1 MKTRER
7 IDLELI
13 DDNPWQP
20 RQQIDQDA
28 LQTLAESMHQLGLLQ
43 APLGRRVQ
51 SGRVQLAFGHS
62 RVEGCRLLH
71 HRGDWESHI
80 DMDLEDLSDEAMAV
94 MALTEN
100 VQRKQLTQIEVVK
113 AHKRAIDETSLTVQD
128 LAQQL
133 GIDRSTVVNN
143 LRVLEL
149 PDVVLEHV
157 ESGALALSAAREFL
171 VLQNRDHA
179 HTEDMRRVVDQIV
192 HTYGRSGAPDW
203 SRRHVRELIY
213 DRVARNETEFRPL
226 GPRPKHYDAGAAREA
241 TFDVQAFSA
250 ERPGKLH
257 TIPASEG
264 YGGKYE
270 LSRVWTCDVKAWR
283 SRQTKAT
290 RGANA
295 EAAVAAG
302 GEGAVA
308 PKSLSRDQ
316 QLQQLLAKDPV
327 WKKISVSRETPGPDR
342 PVTGEERERLGTRAE
357 FRDLTWNTKFWKI
370 LQHAQ
375 LHDVRSWDSEK
386 GGAVPPW
393 FPDLKECQRC
403 TIGAAYAKSQ
413 EYHALEKTK
422 LVCFNQEH
430 YQEKLKAGEAEYRE
444 KLEAQKKGAYRQ
456 DREAIQELIRQLQP
470 LSEAA
475 RQVLARSLLVATLA
489 LELQH
494 PLGVYHKGW
503 SYESGAAARVRELLG
518 TEETDHWGR
527 VQLHPKGLEALSQV
541 APEDLREL
549 VAALMIHHL
558 RTAGMIETVSMET
571 PPSPV
576 ENNGHHPQKEAS
588 YATATPPAST
598 PSSC

>member
-20 RQQIDQDA
+20 RQKIDQDA

-43 APLGRRVQ
+43 APLGRRIQ

-62 RVEGCRLLH
+62 RVAGCRLLH
-71 HRGDWESHI
+71 HRGDWEPHI
-80 DMDLEDLSDEAMAV
+80 DMDVAELSDEAMAV

-113 AHKRAIDETSLTVQD
+113 AHKRAIDETALTVQE
-128 LAQQL
+128 LAKQL

-171 VLQNRDHA
+171 VLQNKDHA
-179 HTEDMRRVVDQIV
+179 HTEDMRWVVDQIV
-192 HTYGRSGAPDW
+192 NTWGRSGAPDW

-213 DRVARNETEFRPL
+213 DRVAHNEADFRPL
-226 GPRPKHYDAGAAREA
+226 GPRPNHYDAGAAREA
-241 TFDVQAFSA
+241 AFNVEAFSA
-250 ERPGKLH
+250 ERPGTLH

-290 RGANA
+290 REANA
-295 EAAVAAG
+295 EAVAAG

-316 QLQQLLAKDPV
+316 QLQQLLARDAV
-327 WKKISVSRETPGPDR
+327 WKKISATRETPGPDR
-342 PVTGEERERLGTRAE
+342 PVTDEEREKLGTRAE
-357 FRDLTWNTKFWKI
+357 FRDVTWNTDFWKI

-375 LHDVRSWDSEK
+375 LHDVRSWDSQK
-386 GGAVPPW
+386 GGAIPPW

-403 TIGAAYAKSQ
+403 SIGAAYAKSQ
-413 EYHALEKTK
+413 QYYALEKIK

-430 YQEKLKAGEAEYRE
+430 YQEKLKAGEAEYRA
-444 KLEAQKKGAYRQ
+444 KLDAQKKGVYRQ
-456 DREAIQELIRQLQP
+456 DRETIQEVIRQLQP
-470 LSEAA
+470 LSEPA
-475 RQVLARSLLVATLA
+475 RQALAMSLLVATPA

-494 PLGVYHKGW
+494 PLGVYHKEW
-503 SYESGAAARVRELLG
+503 SYESGAAARVREVLG
-518 TEETDHWGR
+518 TEETDYWGR
-527 VQLHPKGLEALSQV
+527 VQLHPKGLEALPQV

-558 RTAGMIETVSMET
+558 RTGGMIETVSMET
-571 PPSPV
+571 PPTA
-576 ENNGHHPQKEAS
+576 EKELANVG
-588 YATATPPAST
+588 TD
-598 PSSC
+598 